1 MTSEPCRVSEEQ
13 VLAFVT
19 GDLEQKSSLALALHL
34 GQCRGCR
41 DQATEYTSLLGGLQS
56 CSAEEAVH
64 WHRFETPFGMMSVAA
79 TGTGLSRLSWR
90 QADPDAFVR
99 HLESLYPDRPAIH
112 DAEGLVQT
120 EQQMREY
127 FAGERS
133 LFELPVD
140 LTRLTGFEQ
149 QVLESVQTIP
159 FGQVVPYAE
168 VARRIGSPKA
178 ARAVGNALNHNPVAI
193 VVPCHRVV
201 RADGSLGGYGG
212 GVRYKQRLLA
222 MESGTGSL
230 FSS

>member
-1 MTSEPCRVSEEQ
+1 MTSERCRVSEEQ

-19 GDLEQKSSLALALHL
+19 GDMDRNASLALAEHL
-34 GQCRGCR
+34 GECRACR

-64 WHRFETPFGMMSVAA
+64 WHRFETPFGMMNVAA

-90 QADPDAFVR
+90 EPDPDAFVR
-99 HLESLYPDRPAIH
+99 HLGSLYPDRPAIH
-112 DAEGLVQT
+112 DAEGLAQA
-120 EQQMREY
+120 ERQLHEY
-127 FAGERS
+127 FAGDRS

-140 LTRLTGFEQ
+140 LTRLSGFEQ
-149 QVLESVQTIP
+149 EVLECVRAIP
-159 FGQVVPYAE
+159 FGDVVPYSE
-168 VARRIGSPKA
+168 VARRIGRPKA

-212 GVRYKQRLLA
+212 GVPYKRRLLSL
-222 MESGTGSL
+222 EGTPSL
-230 FSS
+230 FSN

>member
-19 GDLEQKSSLALALHL
+19 GDMDQNASLALAEHL
-34 GQCRGCR
+34 GECRGCR
-41 DQATEYTSLLGGLQS
+41 DQATEYTSLLGGLQA

-90 QADPDAFVR
+90 QADADLFV
-99 HLESLYPDRPAIH
+99 HQLGSVYPDRPAIH
-112 DAEGLVQT
+112 DAERLAQA
-120 EQQMREY
+120 ECQLHEY

-133 LFELPVD
+133 RFELPVD
-140 LTRLTGFEQ
+140 LTRLSGFEQ
-149 QVLESVQTIP
+149 DVLECVRTIP
-159 FGQVVPYAE
+159 YGEVVPYGE

-212 GVRYKQRLLA
+212 GVSYKRRLLSL
-222 MESGTGSL
+222 EGTPSL
-230 FSS
+230 FSN